1 MPSLLPLNK
10 LDASNI
16 VGVFT
21 DVDDTLTWD
30 GQLDGA
36 TYQAIESLSSAG
48 FKIIPVTGRSSGWGH
63 MMMTSWPVDAVVAES
78 GGTFLHR
85 TDDGHVTLQYYDN
98 DVDVAL
104 ERSQLMALCQ
114 KIISDEPRFKFALDN
129 AFRMVDVAIDYNES
143 VAKVPD
149 DVVQR
154 TLDRIRFH
162 GYNAR
167 ASSIHIN
174 AWAGDFDKAPT
185 SLHVLNHLS
194 AGNFDPERWVFIGD
208 APNDASM
215 FTTFTQSVAVAN
227 IKPYLSTHTES
238 FTRLPQYLCQASYGE
253 GFQELANHLLAS
265 RYKA

>member
-63 MMMTSWPVDAVVAES
+63 MMMTSWPIDAVVAES
-78 GGTFLHR
+78 GGTFLYR
-85 TDDGHVTLQYYDN
+85 TDSGHVTMQMYSD
-98 DVDVAL
+98 DASVAVQ
-104 ERSQLMALCQ
+104 RAQLMALCQ
-114 KIISDEPRFKFALDN
+114 QLLAEEPRFQFALDN
-129 AFRMVDVAIDYNES
+129 AFRVVDVAIDYSES
-143 VAKVPD
+143 VPRVPND
-149 DVVQR
+149 IVQKA
-154 TLDRIRFH
+154 LDRIRSQ

-185 SLHVLNHLS
+185 SLHVLNQLS
-194 AGNFDPERWVFIGD
+194 AGNFDPEQWVFIGD

-215 FTTFTQSVAVAN
+215 FNTYSQSVAVAN
-227 IKPYLSTHTES
+227 IRPYLSSHTDS

>member
-1 MPSLLPLNK
+1 MPSLLPLSK
-10 LDASNI
+10 LDANNI
-16 VGVFT
+16 VGIFT

-78 GGTFLHR
+78 GGTFLYR
-85 TDDGHVTLQYYDN
+85 TDSGHVTLQTYDN
-98 DVDVAL
+98 DINVAVQ
-104 ERSQLMALCQ
+104 RSQLMALCQ
-114 KIISDEPRFKFALDN
+114 QILLEEPRFQFALDN
-129 AFRMVDVAIDYNES
+129 AFRIVDVAIDYNES
-143 VAKVPD
+143 VTRVPD
-149 DVVQR
+149 DVVQKAVE
-154 TLDRIRFH
+154 RIQAQ
-162 GYNAR
+162 GYHAR

-185 SLHVLNHLS
+185 SIHVLNHLS
-194 AGNFDPERWVFIGD
+194 GGNFNPEQWVFIGD

-215 FTTFTQSVAVAN
+215 FNTFSQSVAVAN
-227 IKPYLSTHTES
+227 IKPYLSSHTTS
-238 FTRLPQYLCQASYGE
+238 FTTLPQYLCQASYGE
-253 GFQELANHLLAS
+253 GFQELANYLLAS